1 MDHEQRIIL
10 SSEKRAYA
18 HDPYSWLVCGNHFVL
33 GEKLTGRSV
42 KMKRNFDAF
51 LSETSPQERKEFA
64 DQLFVSFMKVG
75 IDDSKKLIGDN
86 RIRMI
91 NTYKI
96 VEDISQSDVEIR
108 NVAAKF
114 LNIFTSVHGNNLNG
128 LLEKGEKRILK
139 AADTVNDI

>member
-1 MDHEQRIIL
+1 
-10 SSEKRAYA
+10 
-18 HDPYSWLVCGNHFVL
+18 
-33 GEKLTGRSV
+33 
-42 KMKRNFDAF
+42 
-51 LSETSPQERKEFA
+51 
-64 DQLFVSFMKVG
+64 
-75 IDDSKKLIGDN
+75 
-86 RIRMI
+86 MI

>member
-1 MDHEQRIIL
+1 M
-10 SSEKRAYA
+10 
-18 HDPYSWLVCGNHFVL
+18 
-33 GEKLTGRSV
+33 
-42 KMKRNFDAF
+42 
-51 LSETSPQERKEFA
+51 
-64 DQLFVSFMKVG
+64 SFMKVR

-114 LNIFTSVHGNNLNG
+114 LNIFTSVYGNNLNG